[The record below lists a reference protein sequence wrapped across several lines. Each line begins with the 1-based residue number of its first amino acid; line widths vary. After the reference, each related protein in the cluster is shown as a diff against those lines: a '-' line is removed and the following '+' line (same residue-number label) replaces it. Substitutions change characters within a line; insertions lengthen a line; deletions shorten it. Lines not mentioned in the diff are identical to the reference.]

1 MNNLLGRYVSS
12 KKLRLVLKYIIK
24 NKKKYNFLEKEGNNE
39 IKKRIKDLEHQYNS
53 LDGLNT
59 YC

>member
-1 MNNLLGRYVSS
+1 MSS

-39 IKKRIKDLEHQYNS
+39 IKKRIKDLEHQYNN